1 ALLADLQNS
10 VPGHPQPQYNTNV
23 ATVQQQRQVPLATT
37 SQYHNNYVESSGYGS
52 LRGKGTNTTQPVYQ
66 EHYLGTH
73 TSVSPSGHRT
83 YNGVSTNS
91 SSSASH
97 FHNQGAIPRQPYN
110 GSSGPLNTASNLSE
124 LDSLLE
130 DLSSARY
137 NGASY
142 ERKEPGL
149 SGFHTQST
157 SKYDTYN
164 SYASV
169 EERPSVDMRGKSP
182 TPGRHVTI
190 TVRETKTEN
199 VNAPESRSSKEEV
212 IKHKDFIQ
220 NNAIHQ
226 SYASSATKELDDLM
240 ASLSDF
246 KVILAT
252 KSSIVS
258 ILKYR
263 K

>member
-1 ALLADLQNS
+1 MSSKLLSTSFHSQMNDSFKVGDFERRLDALLADLQNS
-10 VPGHPQPQYNTNV
+10 VPGHPQPHYNTHV

-52 LRGKGTNTTQPVYQ
+52 LRGKGANTAQPVYQ
-66 EHYLGTH
+66 EHYSETL
-73 TSVSPSGHRT
+73 TSVSPSGHGS

-91 SSSASH
+91 VSPASH

-142 ERKEPGL
+142 ERKEPGP
-149 SGFHTQST
+149 SGFHTQPT
-157 SKYDTYN
+157 SKYNTYN

-169 EERPSVDMRGKSP
+169 EERPSVDSLLNEMDNASLYAVPNGVRGKSP
-182 TPGRHVTI
+182 TPGRRVTI

-199 VNAPESRSSKEEV
+199 VNAPECKYNM
-212 IKHKDFIQ
+212 I
-220 NNAIHQ
+220 AI
-226 SYASSATKELDDLM
+226 TL
-240 ASLSDF
+240 
-246 KVILAT
+246 IL
-252 KSSIVS
+252 
-258 ILKYR
+258 Y
-263 K
+263 

>member
-1 ALLADLQNS
+1 MSSKLLSTSFHSQMNDSFKVGDFERRLDALLADLQNS
-10 VPGHPQPQYNTNV
+10 VPGHPQPHYNTNV
-23 ATVQQQRQVPLATT
+23 ATVQQQQRQVPLATT

-52 LRGKGTNTTQPVYQ
+52 LRGKGANTAQPVYQ
-66 EHYLGTH
+66 EHYSETL
-73 TSVSPSGHRT
+73 TSVSPSGHGT

-91 SSSASH
+91 ISPASH

-142 ERKEPGL
+142 ERKEPGP
-149 SGFHTQST
+149 SGFHTQPT
-157 SKYDTYN
+157 SKYNTYN

-169 EERPSVDMRGKSP
+169 EERPSVD
-182 TPGRHVTI
+182 T
-190 TVRETKTEN
+190 
-199 VNAPESRSSKEEV
+199 RSSKEEV

-220 NNAIHQ
+220 NNAFHQ

-246 KVILAT
+246 KVNLAT
-252 KSSIVS
+252 NSLSYQI
-258 ILKYR
+258 
-263 K
+263 